1 MPAVTAPIIEPLF
14 NALSTPEGWIGL
26 LLGLG
31 GRETVGYLRKFVNS
45 LRGATSA
52 SE

>member
-1 MPAVTAPIIEPLF
+1 MAAITAPVIEPLF

-31 GRETVGYLRKFVNS
+31 GRETIGYIRRFINGLRQ
-45 LRGATSA
+45 SA
-52 SE
+52 NE

>member
-1 MPAVTAPIIEPLF
+1 MPAVEIHVLEPLT

-31 GRETVGYLRKFVNS
+31 GRETIRAIKRMLNS
-45 LRGATSA
+45 LRSTQP
-52 SE
+52 E

>member
-1 MPAVTAPIIEPLF
+1 MSRDMPAAEFPIIEPLT

-31 GRETVGYLRKFVNS
+31 GRETIGYVRRAIRDI
-45 LRGATSA
+45 RG
-52 SE
+52 

>member
-1 MPAVTAPIIEPLF
+1 MPAITAPVIEPLT

-31 GRETVGYLRKFVNS
+31 GRETIGYIRRFVKD
-45 LRGATSA
+45 LRGQ
-52 SE
+52 E

>member
-1 MPAVTAPIIEPLF
+1 MSIEIGIAEPVI

-31 GRETVGYLRKFVNS
+31 GRETVRA
-45 LRGATSA
+45 LRGMWQGFQQARA
-52 SE
+52 DGE